1 MINHWVRDFDTISR
15 SFASN
20 FLFFFLF
27 NFLCKSYWI
36 DVSATDR
43 YVPLMP
49 AATAQ
54 SVCVCIAKE
63 QYNINP
69 LLSVFHTTNHFLSI
83 HFAFLWST
91 WNTFEFLV
99 DKEMKHGEVLCEEGT
114 VNRGRCS
121 AYIKKKLKYP
131 FVFQHLKA
139 LAHPHFVRLRYI
151 CMYI

>member
-1 MINHWVRDFDTISR
+1 
-15 SFASN
+15 
-20 FLFFFLF
+20 
-27 NFLCKSYWI
+27 
-36 DVSATDR
+36 
-43 YVPLMP
+43 MP
-49 AATAQ
+49 AVVAQ
-54 SVCVCIAKE
+54 SVRVCIAKE

-99 DKEMKHGEVLCEEGT
+99 DKEMKHGEVLCEERT
-114 VNRGRCS
+114 VYRGRCS

-139 LAHPHFVRLRYI
+139 PAHPQFVSLRDIYKTERHCCLAI
-151 CMYI
+151 QNRSPTSDARSSMWPLW